1 MHAAAP
7 MVEGLTDRA
16 GARLAAPVLAGFRAA
31 VDEAVSHM
39 GATAPNPPVG
49 CTILDAAGQPL
60 TVAAHQRAGTAHA
73 EARALT
79 QLRENGLL
87 ERAATLLVTL
97 EPCNHHG
104 RTGPC
109 TEAILKS
116 PVRDVWIGAADPN
129 PHVAGHGAERL
140 RAAGCRVR
148 MLDSLPGPAALA
160 LARDCA
166 ALVVP
171 FRRWAASGQPWIT
184 VKQALDARGGMI
196 PPAGVTTF
204 TQPPSLLLAHRLRR
218 ATDAV
223 VTATG
228 TVLADRP
235 ALTVRHL
242 PDHPDRVPR
251 LLMIVGR
258 PDRVPADYLRAAAAR
273 GLDVRLVADPAA
285 VPALLGDAGV
295 LWAMVEAGP
304 RLLRSLREA
313 DLWQD
318 WLTITHVGDD
328 VSDRTELILA
338 PDAGPVSPT
347 ALLLDRP
354 AAAPAIL
361 TVPRDSRHDPRT

>member
-1 MHAAAP
+1 M
-7 MVEGLTDRA
+7 
-16 GARLAAPVLAGFRAA
+16 
-31 VDEAVSHM
+31 
-39 GATAPNPPVG
+39 
-49 CTILDAAGQPL
+49 
-60 TVAAHQRAGTAHA
+60 AAHRRAGTAHA
-73 EARALT
+73 EARALAR
-79 QLRENGLL
+79 LREAGLL

-109 TEAILKS
+109 TEAILES
-116 PVRDVWIGAADPN
+116 PVRDVWIGVTDPN
-129 PHVAGHGAERL
+129 PRVAGHGAERL

-148 MLDSLPGPAALA
+148 MLDAVPDRAALA

-166 ALVVP
+166 ALIAP
-171 FRRWAASGQPWIT
+171 FRRWAESGQPWIT
-184 VKQALDARGGMI
+184 VKQALDAGGGMI
-196 PPAGVTTF
+196 PPAGATTF
-204 TQPPSLLLAHRLRR
+204 TQFSSLLLAHRLRR

-223 VTATG
+223 VTGTG
-228 TVLADRP
+228 TVLDDRP

-273 GLDVRLVADPAA
+273 ALDVRLVADPAA
-285 VPALLGDAGV
+285 VPVLLGEAGV

-313 DLWQD
+313 GLWHD
-318 WLTITHVGDD
+318 WLTITHVGDA
-328 VSDRTELILA
+328 VSDRTELTLA
-338 PDAGPVSPT
+338 PGAGPASPT

-354 AAAPAIL
+354 AGAPAI
-361 TVPRDSRHDPRT
+361 PPFPHDSRHDPRT